1 MDEMILE
8 AIIRANKLGAKGVQ
22 VIGYIEPQTASQPS
36 SFLLITRISELI
48 SASDKEWY
56 DD

>member
-1 MDEMILE
+1 MGEMILE

-36 SFLLITRISELI
+36 SFLLITRIPELI